1 MSLNIIDLIKGQ
13 LGPALV
19 SQAATQMGESESG
32 ISKAISGFLPAVV
45 GALANR
51 SDDSNV
57 LDAITGASNS
67 GLLGNLLGG
76 TQQNSLISSLLN
88 SLFGDKI
95 SGLLN
100 TVVGYAGIG
109 NGSASSLLNL
119 VTGATLGSVGKY
131 AADNNLDASGISS
144 LLRDQKG
151 IVSTLLPAG
160 LTLASLGFG
169 DSSST
174 APINTPPITEP
185 VSPEIREVPPVVDPV
200 TPPKVEVHRAGA
212 THEPANSGGSI
223 WKWLLPLLLLLAA
236 GYFLFKQCNKSGETT
251 VVNADTLTIDS
262 DTATLISD
270 SASMDGLRESTT
282 VTLPDG
288 TTLNAYKG
296 GIEDQVV
303 SFLNSGDYENLSEDQ
318 LKDRWFNF
326 DNLNFEFGTTQLTAE
341 SQVQLDNLKAILA
354 AYPNAKIK
362 IGAYTDKK
370 GDDEV
375 NKNLSEDRAE
385 AVKTAL
391 ASDQVVDA
399 EGYGEEF
406 AVVPETATDQEREA
420 DRKTAIRF
428 EK

>member
-1 MSLNIIDLIKGQ
+1 
-13 LGPALV
+13 
-19 SQAATQMGESESG
+19 
-32 ISKAISGFLPAVV
+32 
-45 GALANR
+45 
-51 SDDSNV
+51 
-57 LDAITGASNS
+57 
-67 GLLGNLLGG
+67 
-76 TQQNSLISSLLN
+76 
-88 SLFGDKI
+88 
-95 SGLLN
+95 
-100 TVVGYAGIG
+100 
-109 NGSASSLLNL
+109 
-119 VTGATLGSVGKY
+119 
-131 AADNNLDASGISS
+131 
-144 LLRDQKG
+144 
-151 IVSTLLPAG
+151 
-160 LTLASLGFG
+160 
-169 DSSST
+169 
-174 APINTPPITEP
+174 
-185 VSPEIREVPPVVDPV
+185 
-200 TPPKVEVHRAGA
+200 
-212 THEPANSGGSI
+212 
-223 WKWLLPLLLLLAA
+223 
-236 GYFLFKQCNKSGETT
+236 
-251 VVNADTLTIDS
+251 
-262 DTATLISD
+262 
-270 SASMDGLRESTT
+270 MDGLRESTT